1 MRTTR
6 VKDTVLDTALVGSV
20 VLLLVFFYVP
30 IVTLVAFSFTSSRV
44 LTLPIEGFS
53 FAWYGELF
61 RKPDFLPAVA
71 NSAIVAAV
79 STVFATVFGTAAAVA
94 WIRYRFRLQSLF
106 RAVTFA
112 PLLFPQLLLGV
123 VMLLWFSVLGSW
135 LGFSTGLATVVIGHI
150 VYITPFALVI
160 VAVQVH
166 GFDETLEDA
175 ARDAGASGWEVF
187 REVTFPLLWPGIF
200 SAATF
205 SFLLSWGTSTFP
217 IRLRDGTHASGLRL
231 QRHRRRL
238 LADLSGPRHP
248 QLHTGSS
255 PRRPRRIHA
264 PPCAEAAGGCR
275 GRQLI
280 VQRHPS

>member
-6 VKDTVLDTALVGSV
+6 VKDMVLDTALVGSV

-205 SFLLSWGTSTFP
+205 SFLLSWGNFYISYS
-217 IRLRDGTHASGLRL
+217 LAGTARTLPVFVYSGI
-231 QRHRRRL
+231 
-238 LADLSGPRHP
+238 AV
-248 QLHTGSS
+248 GSS
-255 PRRPRRIHA
+255 PIYPALATLNFIPALLLVALAEYMRRRALKRQA
-264 PPCAEAAGGCR
+264 AAGAGN
-275 GRQLI
+275 
-280 VQRHPS
+280 